1 MSSIGR
7 WTAFPGAF
15 QESVSPRIST
25 SIMRLLAE
33 NLVAKALAGV
43 YFSSKPGWRNKAA
56 CMSCAPEMRRSACAA
71 RMTVSEC
78 VPLHAT
84 VASAAFRRRSRW
96 HASSG
101 LTANI
106 CLHRGTMLRY
116 LIGILS
122 AIPCRLFRTSLAVR
136 HLRGTKAPSRQHQ
149 DHQHML
155 EKKRFS
161 G

>member
-56 CMSCAPEMRRSACAA
+56 CMSCAHEMRRSACAA

-78 VPLHAT
+78 VPLHACYCCFGCF
-84 VASAAFRRRSRW
+84 SAQEPMAR
-96 HASSG
+96 
-101 LTANI
+101 I
-106 CLHRGTMLRY
+106 
-116 LIGILS
+116 IGAYCEHLS
-122 AIPCRLFRTSLAVR
+122 APGHHAAILDR
-136 HLRGTKAPSRQHQ
+136 HLVGNSVQAFPHLPCCAPFAWNEGSKQTAPR
-149 DHQHML
+149 
-155 EKKRFS
+155 S
-161 G
+161 SAYA